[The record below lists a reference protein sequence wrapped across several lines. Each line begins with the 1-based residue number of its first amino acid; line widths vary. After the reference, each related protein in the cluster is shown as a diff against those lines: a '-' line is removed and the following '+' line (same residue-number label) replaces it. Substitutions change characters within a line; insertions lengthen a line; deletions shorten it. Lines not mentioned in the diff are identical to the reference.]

1 MAKRKKKKKRRTRK
15 KGQPGTAVKIKGHT
29 RSPRG
34 PNAGKKP
41 VYVRGYKRRKPRRGP
56 RS

>member
-1 MAKRKKKKKRRTRK
+1 MARKRKKRKGQRKR
-15 KGQPGTAVKIKGHT
+15 GQPGTAVRVKGHT

-34 PNAGKKP
+34 SNVGKKA
-41 VYVRGYKRRKPRRGP
+41 VYVTGYKRRKPRRGP